1 MKYFKFIVGF
11 IIVGFIVL
19 FIFQNQKVFV
29 ASQSFRIDL
38 WFKAF
43 KTQEIPNVILFLAC
57 FLIGFIVSY
66 LFSLSE
72 RFKARKIIKSLHSE
86 AASRLEEIAG
96 LKSEVESFQS
106 DASINQG
113 DSAEYNEHNV

>member
-11 IIVGFIVL
+11 VIVGFVVL

-38 WFKAF
+38 WFEEF
-43 KTQEIPNVILFLAC
+43 TTQEIPNTILFLAC
-57 FLIGFIVSY
+57 FLIGFIISY

-72 RFKARKIIKSLHSE
+72 RFKSRRIIKNLNSE
-86 AASRLEEIAG
+86 ATSRLEEISK
-96 LKSEVESFQS
+96 LKSEVESLQS
-106 DASINQG
+106 DSSANQG
-113 DSAEYNEHNV
+113 DSPENEHNA